1 MRNRPF
7 GVTYVRVLDANKS
20 FRDEVPEDRAIL
32 WKSDTQGSDEMIVA
46 QTPWEVWNRVEC
58 AIIELG
64 RITKPSFD
72 VEGFRARI
80 ESFPH
85 RAIGETSA
93 VSTQDVMD
101 YLAGTDWE
109 HNDLY
114 LWR

>member
-7 GVTYVRVLDANKS
+7 GVSRVRVLDANKW
-20 FRDEVPEDRAIL
+20 FRDEVPADGAIL

-46 QTPWEVWNRVEC
+46 QTPWAVWNRVDC
-58 AIIELG
+58 AIIELW
-64 RITKPSFD
+64 RIAKQSFD
-72 VEGFRARI
+72 VEAFRARI

-85 RAIGETSA
+85 RAIGRNSP
-93 VSTQDVMD
+93 VSTEDVMA